1 MELRRPAVAVAS
13 AGRQMVQRSPRGA
26 AGTRAG
32 RWRAMTGRQ
41 SQDARPLAAVVA
53 VLVAVSVAGAA
64 HSSLGLLHRAQTLAP
79 LVVIPAVVIAA
90 LALAC
95 RMVATRRA
103 LASRT
108 RLVLLAPDSFDP
120 SLDAVLRCAAQLSRV
135 RRLVGGWLDPRARAV
150 RVLLD
155 CDPEKGRMRYS
166 LSVPERALPAVRS
179 ALGAFDRV
187 QLQVIEPNAE
197 PPTDGDGVEVVR
209 AELRLARPSS
219 EPLAHLPLTPD
230 PLQGFARVLAR
241 LDPAHR
247 EQAEVAID
255 LLPTT
260 AATRR
265 RLRRRLLKEA
275 LRRGGDPTRLG
286 GGHGPLDF
294 GSGAHVGRRRP
305 AEMVE
310 QRAERE
316 EIAAKLVQAEP
327 IFRLQVL
334 IRCCSPERGRAVACL
349 QGLLSCFDGF
359 AGANS
364 LRVVGVRLFGLAFAG
379 SDLPGRRGWFD
390 HRMRTGLFRP
400 ARRDYVTAREM
411 AGLLKP
417 PTVKC
422 AAPEVLRLGPAVY
435 PAPRSLPTFNGQ
447 PNLVPLG
454 KVQDEDGGE
463 RRIGLR
469 VEDSFFTYTAGRSR
483 WGKTELGL
491 TQSVH
496 LFRSGHGGLF
506 LDPHQDAVQRLK
518 SCLTEEGLAERVF
531 ELDLV
536 GPRSRSGQPG
546 WNLFAAR
553 NLDLEAAERRVD
565 AIVDSFASALQWSER
580 NNRALTLT
588 TQATAAL
595 IELSKVLP
603 DGLQPTI
610 FQIPSILGNAEW
622 LAAALP
628 FLSPARRQ
636 FFTERFPRLSE
647 EAITP
652 VTNLIDRLRSST
664 QLAALLGAQT
674 STYDIARAMDERRIV
689 LACPGAGGAKDK
701 LVANLLV
708 YDLLH
713 GAKGRASMPPAQR
726 LPFYVFLDE
735 VQTYDGA
742 SNGTLASLLEQ
753 TAKYGIRA
761 TLLNQNPERLT
772 SDTLNALTTNRSH
785 LITTA
790 LNAHAA
796 ALIAREWGG
805 DPPASAI
812 TGLPRW
818 TFIAQVTHKGQ
829 LTRPFMFSGGSVE
842 EQFAQAFHPEAL
854 PEVQAT
860 IDKASGRT
868 SATETVAAL
877 DTLDERIKQHLENNA
892 GDSNSPDSDQPW
904 TAPAPSEETG
914 IRPRFMVRHRGEH
927 SQPKALR
934 RRRRGDHAHC
944 PALVGGR
951 P

>member
-1 MELRRPAVAVAS
+1 MSGRRA
-13 AGRQMVQRSPRGA
+13 
-26 AGTRAG
+26 
-32 RWRAMTGRQ
+32 
-41 SQDARPLAAVVA
+41 QDARPLVAVVA
-53 VLVAVSVAGAA
+53 GLILVSLLGAARSHLGLAHQVVEALPLVLIPGSVVSVVA
-64 HSSLGLLHRAQTLAP
+64 
-79 LVVIPAVVIAA
+79 LV
-90 LALAC
+90 C
-95 RMVATRRA
+95 RSVATRRS
-103 LASRT
+103 LASRV
-108 RLVLLAPDSFDP
+108 RLVVLAPDTFDP

-135 RRLVGGWLDPRARAV
+135 RRLVGGWLDLRARAV

-155 CDPEKGRMRYS
+155 CDDDGRMRYS

-179 ALGAFDRV
+179 ALGSFDRV
-187 QLQVIEPNAE
+187 QVQVIEANPQPLTE
-197 PPTDGDGVEVVR
+197 GSDPVEVVR

-219 EPLAHLPLTPD
+219 EPLAHLGLTPD
-230 PLQGFARVLAR
+230 PLQSFAKVLGR
-241 LDPAHR
+241 IDPAHR

-275 LRRGGDPTRLG
+275 LRRGGSQSSEGLDRGL
-286 GGHGPLDF
+286 LDF
-294 GSGAHVGRRRP
+294 GDAHVGRRRA

-327 IFRLQVL
+327 LFRLQVL
-334 IRCCSPERGRAVACL
+334 IRCCSPERGRALACL
-349 QGLLSCFDGF
+349 QGLLGCFDGF

-364 LRVVGVRLFGLAFAG
+364 LRVVGVRFLGLAFAG
-379 SDLPGRRGWFD
+379 SDLPGRRDRFD
-390 HRMRTGLFRP
+390 RRMRTGLFQP
-400 ARRDYVTAREM
+400 GRRDYVTAREM

-435 PAPRSLPTFNGQ
+435 PAPRTLPTFTGQ

-469 VEDSFFTYTAGRSR
+469 VEDSFFTYKAGRSR
-483 WGKTELGL
+483 WGKTELAL

-518 SCLTEEGLAERVF
+518 SCLTEEGLAERIF

-536 GPRSRSGQPG
+536 GSRSRSGQPG
-546 WNLFAAR
+546 WNLFAAK
-553 NLDLEAAERRVD
+553 NLDPEAAERRVE

-603 DGLQPTI
+603 DALQPTI
-610 FQIPSILGNAEW
+610 FQIPSILGNQEW

-674 STYDIARAMDERRIV
+674 STYDIAHAMDERRIV

-713 GAKGRASMPPAQR
+713 GAKGRASIPPEQR

-742 SNGTLASLLEQ
+742 AGGNLAALLEQ

-761 TLLNQNPERLT
+761 TLLNQNPERLS

-785 LITTA
+785 LVTTA

-796 ALIAREWGG
+796 GLIAREWGS

-818 TFIAQVTHKGQ
+818 TFIAQVTHEGK
-829 LTRPFMFSGGSVE
+829 LTRPFMFSGLSVE
-842 EQFAQAFHPEAL
+842 EQFAEAYHPEAL
-854 PEVQAT
+854 PEAQAT

-868 SATETVAAL
+868 PAAETVAAL
-877 DTLDERIKQHLENNA
+877 DTLDERIKEHLE
-892 GDSNSPDSDQPW
+892 GKTGTGGGKRDDPDQPW
-904 TAPAPSEETG
+904 TMPAPGGEHGPAGPVSLMART
-914 IRPRFMVRHRGEH
+914 RGEH
-927 SQPKALR
+927 THEKRQLGRLR
-934 RRRRGDHAHC
+934 HGHVRR
-944 PALVGGR
+944 PACSPLASGR

>member
-1 MELRRPAVAVAS
+1 
-13 AGRQMVQRSPRGA
+13 
-26 AGTRAG
+26 
-32 RWRAMTGRQ
+32 MTGRQ

-53 VLVAVSVAGAA
+53 VLVVFSVAGAA
-64 HSSLGLLHRAQTLAP
+64 RSPVGLLHRAQVLAP
-79 LVVIPAVVIAA
+79 LVVIPAVVLAA
-90 LALAC
+90 VALAC

-108 RLVLLAPDSFDP
+108 RLVVLAPDSFDP
-120 SLDAVLRCAAQLSRV
+120 SVDAVLRCAAQLSRV

-155 CDPEKGRMRYS
+155 CDPEGRMRYS

-187 QLQVIEPNAE
+187 QVQVIEPNPE
-197 PPTDGDGVEVVR
+197 PAADGDDRVEVVR

-230 PLQGFARVLAR
+230 PLQSFARVLAR

-247 EQAEVAID
+247 ERAEVAID

-275 LRRGGDPTRLG
+275 LRRGGDSSRQG
-286 GGHGPLDF
+286 GGDGMFDF
-294 GSGAHVGRRRP
+294 GAGGRVGRRRP

-334 IRCCSPERGRAVACL
+334 IRCCSPERGTAVGCL

-364 LRVVGVRLFGLAFAG
+364 LRVVGVRFFGLAFAG

-435 PAPRSLPTFNGQ
+435 PAPRTLPTFTGQ
-447 PNLVPLG
+447 ANLVPLG

-469 VEDSFFTYTAGRSR
+469 VEDSFFTYKAGRSR

-518 SCLTEEGLAERVF
+518 SCLTEEGLAERIF

-553 NLDLEAAERRVD
+553 NLGPEAAERRVE

-610 FQIPSILGNAEW
+610 FQIPSILGNPEW

-628 FLSPARRQ
+628 FLSPPRRQ
-636 FFTERFPRLSE
+636 FFMERFPRLSE

-674 STYDIARAMDERRIV
+674 SSYDIARAMDERRIV
-689 LACPGAGGAKDK
+689 LACPGAGGAKGK

-713 GAKGRASMPPAQR
+713 GAKGRASIPPEQR

-742 SNGTLASLLEQ
+742 AGGNLAALLEQ

-818 TFIAQVTHKGQ
+818 TFIAQVTHEGQ
-829 LTRPFMFSGGSVE
+829 LTRPFMFSGESVE
-842 EQFAQAFHPEAL
+842 EQFADAFHPDAL
-854 PEVQAT
+854 ADVQAT
-860 IDKASGRT
+860 IDKASGRMA
-868 SATETVAAL
+868 SADTVAAL
-877 DTLDERIKQHLENNA
+877 DTLDERIKEYLEGKAGGGKANA
-892 GDSNSPDSDQPW
+892 DEPW
-904 TAPAPSEETG
+904 TAPAPSTQARG
-914 IRPRFMVRHRGEH
+914 VSFMRRLRSDHAAAPPGL
-927 SQPKALR
+927 AR
-934 RRRRGDHAHC
+934 RRQAPC
-944 PALVGGR
+944 PASRQMLAGR
-951 P
+951 RP

>member
-1 MELRRPAVAVAS
+1 VNRRGSQDVGPLVAVVTVLLVVGALD
-13 AGRQMVQRSPRGA
+13 AGRPHLA
-26 AGTRAG
+26 ALSAARAELPALLILG
-32 RWRAMTGRQ
+32 GMLAV
-41 SQDARPLAAVVA
+41 AAVV
-53 VLVAVSVAGAA
+53 S
-64 HSSLGLLHRAQTLAP
+64 R
-79 LVVIPAVVIAA
+79 VI
-90 LALAC
+90 
-95 RMVATRRA
+95 MTRRS
-103 LASRT
+103 LASRV
-108 RLVLLAPDSFDP
+108 RLLVLAPDSFDP
-120 SLDAVLRCAAQLSRV
+120 GLDAVLRCAAQLSRV

-155 CDPEKGRMRYS
+155 CDPEGRMRYS
-166 LSVPERALPAVRS
+166 LTVPEKALPAVRS

-187 QLQVIEPNAE
+187 RMQVIEANPE
-197 PPTDGDGVEVVR
+197 PPTGKVEVVR

-219 EPLAHLPLTPD
+219 EPLAHLPLNPD
-230 PLQGFARVLAR
+230 PLQGFASVLGR

-247 EQAEVAID
+247 ERAEVAVD

-260 AATRR
+260 AGTRR
-265 RLRRRLLKEA
+265 RLRRRLLREA
-275 LRRGGDPTRLG
+275 MRRSGGNATSEGGAGLFDLG
-286 GGHGPLDF
+286 GGG
-294 GSGAHVGRRRP
+294 GRAGRRRP

-327 IFRLQVL
+327 IFRLQIL
-334 IRCCSPERGRAVACL
+334 IRCCSPERSSAIGCL

-364 LRVVGVRLFGLAFAG
+364 LRVVGVRFLGLAFAG
-379 SDLPGRRGWFD
+379 SDLPGRRGWFER
-390 HRMRTGLFRP
+390 RMRTGLFRP
-400 ARRDYVTAREM
+400 GRRDYVTAREM
-411 AGLLKP
+411 AGMLKP
-417 PTVKC
+417 PTVRC

-435 PAPRSLPTFNGQ
+435 PAPRMLPTFTGQ
-447 PNLVPLG
+447 RNLLPLG
-454 KVQDEDGGE
+454 VVEDEDGQ
-463 RRIGLR
+463 RPIGLR
-469 VEDSFFTYTAGRSR
+469 LEDSFFTYAAGRSR
-483 WGKTELGL
+483 WGKTELAL
-491 TQSVH
+491 TQFLH
-496 LFRSGHGGLF
+496 LVRSGHGGLF
-506 LDPHQDAVQRLK
+506 LDPHQDAVQRVK
-518 SCLTEEGLAERVF
+518 SCLTEPELAERVM
-531 ELDLV
+531 EVDLV
-536 GPRSRSGQPG
+536 GPRSRGGQPG

-553 NLDLEAAERRVD
+553 GLDPEAAERRVE
-565 AIVDSFASALQWSER
+565 AIVDSFASALQWGER

-595 IELSKVLP
+595 IELAAVLP

-610 FQIPSILGNAEW
+610 FQIPSILGSADW

-628 FLSPARRQ
+628 FLSPPRRQ

-674 STYDIARAMDERRIV
+674 STYDIRRAMDERKIV

-713 GAKGRASMPPAQR
+713 AAKGRASVAPEHR
-726 LPFYVFLDE
+726 LPFYVYLDE

-742 SNGTLASLLEQ
+742 AGGNLAALLEQ

-761 TLLNQNPERLT
+761 CLLNQNPERLS

-805 DPPASAI
+805 DPPATAV

-818 TFIAQVTHKGQ
+818 TFIAQVTHEGQ
-829 LTRPFMFSGGSVE
+829 LTRPFMFAGQSVE
-842 EQFAQAFHPEAL
+842 EQYADALRPDAL
-854 PEVQAT
+854 PEVQAA
-860 IDKASGRT
+860 IDKASGRAP
-868 SATETVAAL
+868 SATTVAEL
-877 DTLDERIKQHLENNA
+877 DTLDQRIKEYLENQTASGSLRRAA
-892 GDSNSPDSDQPW
+892 GDPDKPW
-904 TAPAPSEETG
+904 TAPAPTDS
-914 IRPRFMVRHRGEH
+914 PRRFTVPQRRGEH
-927 SQPKALR
+927 PER
-934 RRRRGDHAHC
+934 RVRRPRPRDA
-944 PALVGGR
+944 PAVARSSIGGNA
-951 P
+951 